1 MEPRPSCAEFTV
13 LPRAVPASSLWA
25 PEPGTVHNALI
36 RSVTTANI
44 HGGRVNDLQRR
55 AGEGDRLRW
64 GAPRPATG
72 RGQERHADARPQS
85 RAASQASPLGK
96 PGRSVLPGGEHPQ
109 GGGRRHPGAPGLAE
123 GAPACRRKAEIHN
136 IDGSGPGGEG
146 WRDLVPLE
154 KRSWAGWGGVCFR
167 ETL

>member
-1 MEPRPSCAEFTV
+1 MLNSPFCQGQSQPLRSGPRSLELYTMHSFVRLLLQTFT
-13 LPRAVPASSLWA
+13 
-25 PEPGTVHNALI
+25 
-36 RSVTTANI
+36 
-44 HGGRVNDLQRR
+44 
-55 AGEGDRLRW
+55 AGESTTCSDARGRGDRLRW